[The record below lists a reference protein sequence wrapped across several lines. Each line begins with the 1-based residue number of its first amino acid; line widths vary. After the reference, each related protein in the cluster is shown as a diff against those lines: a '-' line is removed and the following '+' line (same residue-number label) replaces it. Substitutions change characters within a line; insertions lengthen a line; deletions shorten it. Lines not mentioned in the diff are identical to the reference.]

1 MLKALHS
8 GPKPIPDNSWAGRD
22 GVSNLAKYLITVI
35 RLVTSL
41 GTIITPR
48 GSPRVGGLE
57 VFDDLSKSE
66 DAKKENG

>member
-22 GVSNLAKYLITVI
+22 GVSNLAKYMITVI

-41 GTIITPR
+41 GTII

-66 DAKKENG
+66 DAKKENS

>member
-8 GPKPIPDNSWAGRD
+8 GPKPILDNSWAGRD